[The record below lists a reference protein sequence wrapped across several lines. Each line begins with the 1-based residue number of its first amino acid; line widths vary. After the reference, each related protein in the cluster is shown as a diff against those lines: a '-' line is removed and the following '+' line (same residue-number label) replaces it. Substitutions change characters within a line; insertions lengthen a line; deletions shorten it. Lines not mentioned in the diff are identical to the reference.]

1 MAERRMFSKTI
12 IDSDAFLD
20 MSLSTQALYF
30 HLSMRADDEGFI
42 NNPKKIMRMIGA
54 SEDDLKVL
62 IMKNFILTF
71 ESGVIV
77 IKHWKIHNCIRKDRL
92 VITNYQEERNQLEL
106 KDNDSY
112 TFKNSAGIPL
122 VNQVTTSWQPNVNQM
137 SAQYSIGK
145 DSIGKVSKGKDS
157 IDILASSSESDSK
170 LFIEL
175 PLIDKTGYPIYE
187 KDIETWK
194 TIYPAVNIEQE
205 IRNMFGWLDSN
216 PKNRKTKS
224 GIRRFI
230 NSWLSR
236 SQNTA
241 RVDTNTTTTT
251 QVIDRDPN
259 DMSQMT
265 DEEIVAYLK
274 EMGI

>member
-1 MAERRMFSKTI
+1 MADRRMFSKTI
-12 IDSDAFLD
+12 TNSSIFLKMP
-20 MSLSTQALYF
+20 MSSRLLYYD
-30 HLSMRADDEGFI
+30 LGMNADDDGFVEHF
-42 NNPKKIMRMIGA
+42 MVLRMTGA
-54 SEDDLKVL
+54 SEQDLGVLELNGLIKILDDNVLWIKDWKVNNS
-62 IMKNFILTF
+62 IKNDRYKPSKYLTVYKLDTLCIQ
-71 ESGVIV
+71 SGAKMDPV
-77 IKHWKIHNCIRKDRL
+77 WNQNGYTGKDRL
-92 VITNYQEERNQLEL
+92 
-106 KDNDSY
+106 
-112 TFKNSAGIPL
+112 
-122 VNQVTTSWQPNVNQM
+122 
-137 SAQYSIGK
+137 GK
-145 DSIGKVSKGKDS
+145 DSIGKDSKGKDS
-157 IDILASSSESDSK
+157 IDIIASSSESDSK

-241 RVDTNTTTTT
+241 KVVDVDTNTTQTTT
-251 QVIDRDPN
+251 QKVNDPN
-259 DMSQMT
+259 DMSTWT
-265 DEEIVAYLK
+265 DEYLLEYVNGGK
-274 EMGI
+274 A

>member
-1 MAERRMFSKTI
+1 MFSKTI

-62 IMKNFILTF
+62 MMKNFILTF

-112 TFKNSAGIPL
+112 TFKNDYGIPL
-122 VNQVTTSWQPNVNQM
+122 GNQVTTTWQPNGNQM

-157 IDILASSSESDSK
+157 IDNITPSSEPDSK

-205 IRNMFGWLDSN
+205 IRNMYGWLDSN

-241 RVDTNTTTTT
+241 KVVDVENNTIQTST
-251 QVIDRDPN
+251 QKINDPN
-259 DMSQMT
+259 DMSTWT
-265 DEEIVAYLK
+265 DDYLLAYVNGGK
-274 EMGI
+274 A

>member
-1 MAERRMFSKTI
+1 MAERRMFAKTI
-12 IDSDAFLD
+12 IDSDSFLE
-20 MSLSTQALYF
+20 MPLSTQCLYF
-30 HLSMRADDEGFI
+30 HLNMRADDDGFV
-42 NNPKKIMRMIGA
+42 NNPKKIQKMIGA
-54 SEDDLKVL
+54 SEDDLKIL
-62 IMKNFILTF
+62 MAKSFIILF
-71 ESGVIV
+71 ESGIIV
-77 IKHWKIHNCIRKDRL
+77 IKHWRINNYLRNDRYKET
-92 VITNYQEERNQLEL
+92 VYQEEKSQLEL
-106 KDNDSY
+106 KDNGSY
-112 TFKNSAGIPL
+112 TLGIP
-122 VNQVTTSWQPNVNQM
+122 NGYQM
-137 SAQYSIGK
+137 DTGYTQYSIGK
-145 DSIGKVSKGKDS
+145 DSIGKVSIGKNS
-157 IDILASSSESDSK
+157 IDNITPSSEPDSK

-241 RVDTNTTTTT
+241 KVVDVEINTIQTSTEKK
-251 QVIDRDPN
+251 INDPN
-259 DMSQMT
+259 DMSTWT
-265 DEEIVAYLK
+265 DEYLLEYVNGGK
-274 EMGI
+274 A

>member
-1 MAERRMFSKTI
+1 MK
-12 IDSDAFLD
+12 DS
-20 MSLSTQALYF
+20 
-30 HLSMRADDEGFI
+30 
-42 NNPKKIMRMIGA
+42 
-54 SEDDLKVL
+54 
-62 IMKNFILTF
+62 FILYLEQKAIF
-71 ESGVIV
+71 DELDNEEAGML
-77 IKHWKIHNCIRKDRL
+77 IKAIFD
-92 VITNYQEERNQLEL
+92 YQSTGQTPNLDKSL
-106 KDNDSY
+106 KLA
-112 TFKNSAGIPL
+112 FIPIKNSLDRNESKWEETKKARSEAGKKHKGNQYTNGTKWNKTKQMEQVGTNGT
-122 VNQVTTSWQPNVNQM
+122 VNDNVNVNVNEHVNVNVNEH
-137 SAQYSIGK
+137 
-145 DSIGKVSKGKDS
+145 VSVNDNKKNIS
-157 IDILASSSESDSK
+157 ASSSESDSK

>member
-1 MAERRMFSKTI
+1 MAERRMFAKTI
-12 IDSDAFLD
+12 IDSDSFLE
-20 MSLSTQALYF
+20 MPLSTQCLYF
-30 HLSMRADDEGFI
+30 HLNMRADDDGFV
-42 NNPKKIMRMIGA
+42 NNPKKIQKMIGA
-54 SEDDLKVL
+54 SEDDLKIL
-62 IMKNFILTF
+62 MAKSFIILF
-71 ESGVIV
+71 ESGIIV
-77 IKHWKIHNCIRKDRL
+77 IKHWRINNYLRNDRYKET
-92 VITNYQEERNQLEL
+92 VYQEEKSQLEL
-106 KDNDSY
+106 KDNGSY
-112 TFKNSAGIPL
+112 TLGIP
-122 VNQVTTSWQPNVNQM
+122 NGYQM
-137 SAQYSIGK
+137 DTRDTQYSIGK
-145 DSIGKVSKGKDS
+145 DSIGKVSIGKDS
-157 IDILASSSESDSK
+157 IDILTPSSEPDSK

-205 IRNMFGWLDSN
+205 IRNMYGWLDSN

-241 RVDTNTTTTT
+241 RVDTVTTTT
-251 QVIDRDPN
+251 QVIDRDPTDIN
-259 DMSQMT
+259 QMN
-265 DEEIVAYLK
+265 DEELLAYMK

>member
-1 MAERRMFSKTI
+1 MAERRMFAKTI
-12 IDSDAFLD
+12 IDSDSFLD
-20 MSLSTQALYF
+20 MPLSTQCLYF
-30 HLSMRADDEGFI
+30 HLNMRADDDGFV
-42 NNPKKIMRMIGA
+42 NNPKKIQKMIGA
-54 SEDDLKVL
+54 SEDDLKIL
-62 IMKNFILTF
+62 MAKSFILVF

-77 IKHWKIHNCIRKDRL
+77 IKHWRINNYLRNDRYKETL
-92 VITNYQEERNQLEL
+92 YQEEKAKLEL
-106 KDNDSY
+106 KDNGAY
-112 TFKNSAGIPL
+112 TLGIP
-122 VNQVTTSWQPNVNQM
+122 NGYQM
-137 SAQYSIGK
+137 DTGYTQYSIGKDRLGK

-236 SQNTA
+236 SQNA
-241 RVDTNTTTTT
+241 AKVVDVDTNATQTTT
-251 QVIDRDPN
+251 QKVNDPN
-259 DMSQMT
+259 DMSTWT
-265 DEEIVAYLK
+265 DEYLLEYVNGGK
-274 EMGI
+274 A

>member
-1 MAERRMFSKTI
+1 MAERRMFSKSITN
-12 IDSDAFLD
+12 SSRFLKMP
-20 MSLSTQALYF
+20 MSSRLLYYD
-30 HLSMRADDEGFI
+30 LGMNADDDGFVEQF
-42 NNPKKIMRMIGA
+42 MVLRMTGA
-54 SEDDLKVL
+54 SEQDLGVL
-62 IMKNFILTF
+62 ELNGLIKILD
-71 ESGVIV
+71 ENVLW
-77 IKHWKIHNCIRKDRL
+77 IKDWKDNNYIAKDRYKPSKYL
-92 VITNYQEERNQLEL
+92 SVYNLDTICIQ
-106 KDNDSY
+106 
-112 TFKNSAGIPL
+112 
-122 VNQVTTSWQPNVNQM
+122 NVDT
-137 SAQYSIGK
+137 GK
-145 DSIGKVSKGKDS
+145 DSIGKNRLGKDRLGENT
-157 IDILASSSESDSK
+157 IDITPSSEPDSK

-274 EMGI
+274 EMGIW